1 MRYGT
6 GASTDSG
13 SPFDTDNH
21 AWQRFTTVAADHFDV
36 VTWTRPD
43 DRPVMVSLVDLHTG
57 DTFTVA
63 VLDSLEVRDPHVLL
77 ALSTTGELT
86 VHGPADGIAAV
97 TDHAPH
103 LALTAADVQATRA
116 VALHPPANTD
126 VPATAWID
134 LPPNPVTTPPYDGS
148 GARTVALL
156 LINPDRARLAVVG
169 PFPNRETADRW
180 QPTDGG
186 TVERHVVPL
195 QPIPPAPPTLP

>member
-6 GASTDSG
+6 GTSIDAG

-86 VHGPADGIAAV
+86 VHGPADGVAAV
-97 TDHAPH
+97 TDYGTHLAVTGTALQATGTVPLHAP
-103 LALTAADVQATRA
+103 ASAD
-116 VALHPPANTD
+116 LPE
-126 VPATAWID
+126 TAWID
-134 LPPNPVTTPPYDGS
+134 LPPNPVTAAAYDGD
-148 GARTVALL
+148 GARAVALV
-156 LINPDRARLAVVG
+156 LIDRERDRLAVIG
-169 PFPNRETADRW
+169 PFPNRDTAERW
-180 QPTDGG
+180 RPTSG
-186 TVERHVVPL
+186 TVEQHVVAL
-195 QPIPPAPPTLP
+195 QPIPPATPTLP